1 MGFVTKY
8 GSFWGMI
15 PQTSGRVFWVAPS
28 ASYTVEGRAYSA
40 SDNNDG
46 LSPERAV
53 LTLDYAIGLCTANV
67 GDVIVLLPGSHSW
80 SASVAVDVAGI
91 TITGLPSGKGHPGY
105 KRTSITTT
113 ATADQVM
120 NVTAANVEIAHLRI
134 IPITAATAID
144 YTADA
149 DNLYIHDCSFD
160 MYTPAVSTS
169 TKGVAPTTALINA
182 DHLRIENCYF
192 ETDGAQGFMIDVGSC
207 SGYVIEGN
215 TFINT
220 AGVLATACEDTGL
233 TAGVG
238 VWIGNRM
245 LTVGTAAITKGI
257 NGGNK
262 VNTEST
268 GFMGNFFGGQVTTPI
283 DTYSAGD
290 AWVAENYQSSIGGGS
305 GGALIT
311 AIT

>member
-1 MGFVTKY
+1 MGYVTKY
-8 GSFWGMI
+8 GTIWGQI
-15 PQTSGRVFWVAPS
+15 PQTSGKVFWVS
-28 ASYTVEGRAYSA
+28 AGATYVVEGRTYSA
-40 SDNNDG
+40 SDNHDG
-46 LSPERAV
+46 LSPERS
-53 LTLDYAIGLCTANV
+53 LRTIDYAVGLCTANAN
-67 GDVIVLLPGSHSW
+67 DVIVLLPGAHSI
-80 SASVAVDVAGI
+80 SASIALDVAGV
-91 TITGLPSGKGHPGY
+91 TLTGLPSGKGHPGY
-105 KRTSITTT
+105 HRASITIT
-113 ATADQVM
+113 ATDEII
-120 NVTAANVEIAHLRI
+120 NVTAANCEVSYIRL

-149 DNLYIHDCSFD
+149 DNLYVHDCSFD

-169 TKGVAPTTALINA
+169 TKGIAPTTALINA

-207 SGYVIEGN
+207 TGYVVEDN
-215 TFINT
+215 TMINT

-233 TAGVG
+233 TAGMG

-257 NGGNK
+257 NGGDK
-262 VNTEST
+262 VNSESV

-283 DTYSAGD
+283 DSYGAGD
-290 AWVAENYQSSIGGGS
+290 AWIVENYKSSIGNSS
-305 GGALIT
+305 GGVLIV

>member
-1 MGFVTKY
+1 MGYLTKF
-8 GSFWGMI
+8 GTLWGQI
-15 PQTSGRVFWVAPS
+15 PQTNGNVYWVAPA
-28 ASYTVEGRAYSA
+28 ASYVVEGRTYSA

-53 LTLDYAIGLCTANV
+53 LTLDRAISIATANG
-67 GDVIVLLPGSHSW
+67 GDVIVLLPGAHSW
-80 SASVAVDVAGI
+80 SASVALDVAGL
-91 TITGLPSGKGHPGY
+91 TITGLPGGKGHPGY
-105 KRTSITTT
+105 KRASITTT
-113 ATADQVM
+113 ATADEVI
-120 NVTAANVEIAHLRI
+120 NVTAANCEISHLRI

-144 YTADA
+144 YTAAA

-169 TKGVAPTTALINA
+169 TKGIAPTTALINA
-182 DHLRIENCYF
+182 DHLRIEGCYF
-192 ETDGAQGFMIDVGSC
+192 ETDGAQGFMVDVGSC
-207 SGYVIEGN
+207 TGYVVEGN

-233 TAGVG
+233 TAGIG

-245 LTVGTAAITKGI
+245 LALGTATITKGI
-257 NGGNK
+257 NGGDK

-268 GFMGNFFGGQVTTPI
+268 GFLGNFFGGIITTPI
-283 DTYSAGD
+283 DTYGAGD
-290 AWVAENYQSSIGGGS
+290 AWIVENYKSSIGNSS
-305 GGALIT
+305 GGALIV